1 MALAAAV
8 LTAALV
14 SVAKARTSDRKV
26 KATATADKAGA
37 GGKQVVNI
45 TLEIDPAYY
54 IYANPVDNANF
65 EPSKTAVTITGKN
78 RPESVQV
85 DYPVGEVMTLEG
97 AGEFK
102 VYKGKV
108 TIKATVQRARGDS
121 EPLEV
126 HVKVY
131 ACDKDSCLPPGNI
144 KLTVP

>member
-1 MALAAAV
+1 MVLAAVV
-8 LTAALV
+8 LTVASASALW
-14 SVAKARTSDRKV
+14 SRTSDKKV
-26 KATATADKAGA
+26 KATATADKADA
-37 GGKQVVNI
+37 DGKQVVHI
-45 TLEIDPAYY
+45 TLEIDPAYHL
-54 IYANPVDNANF
+54 YANPVDNEMF
-65 EPSKTAVTITGKN
+65 EPTRTTVTITSKN
-78 RPESVQV
+78 KPESLKI
-85 DYPVGEVMTLEG
+85 DYPPGEVMKLKE

-126 HVKVY
+126 EVKVY

>member
-1 MALAAAV
+1 MALAAVV
-8 LTAALV
+8 LAAALA
-14 SVAKARTSDRKV
+14 SVVGARTSDKKV

-37 GGKQVVNI
+37 DGKQVVTI

-54 IYANPVDNANF
+54 IYANPVENAVF
-65 EPSKTAVTITGKN
+65 EPTKTTVTVTGKN
-78 RPESVQV
+78 KPESVKI
-85 DYPVGEVMTLEG
+85 DYPPGEVMTLKE
-97 AGEFK
+97 AGEYK

-121 EPLEV
+121 GPLEV
-126 HVKVY
+126 NVKVY